1 MRIPVDD
8 YVNVVNLFNI
18 GRGNNVRRVPYSIN
32 FSAIKQNYFIG
43 VLRGQINVMRDKH
56 HGEILHGI
64 QLLQQG

>member
-32 FSAIKQNYFIG
+32 FSAIKQNYLIG
-43 VLRGQINVMRDKH
+43 VLRGQIDVVRDKNH
-56 HGEILHGI
+56 REFPDGI
-64 QLLQQG
+64 QLLQQR